1 VSDYVGVGNRSP
13 FLDSQTQRQN
23 FARYKRKMR
32 VLDVTEQK
40 FGAGINENCSHE
52 QQTLN
57 VQRSTLN
64 IQLALN

>member
-1 VSDYVGVGNRSP
+1 
-13 FLDSQTQRQN
+13 
-23 FARYKRKMR
+23 MR